1 MNKSLKIS
9 IIVFSSLIVAGGITL
24 LLVKRKRK
32 KAEKQIIIQQ
42 ELDNIKD
49 LEKIR
54 DDFDSQGNE
63 DKPTSSNYI
72 KPTRN
77 LDKGISNNFSD
88 IKGRYLIPA
97 IKSDDP
103 VKGHI
108 YAQGFANIRET
119 PEVNNQRAWYDPIT
133 NYLGKVNSGS
143 RIGTIISEQYDNMT
157 PKMRWFKVKLA
168 KKIDGKQYGWVRADN
183 VTFYGF
189 KKNKSS
195 SFDGNFVEKY
205 DNSYMLGSEVFPH
218 PNWMIGYSQY
228 SDNIMSDFEGLNLDL
243 NLSSNSNYLSSN
255 FFSENRPF
263 DDVISEL
270 LDKDLIGVRN
280 VFKNLK
286 IKTTVPTRGGGYL
299 RTLKIFY
306 KKKIIKIFE
315 RKTYIYP
322 KKSKKFKEEINKLIL
337 KNNIK
342 T

>member
-9 IIVFSSLIVAGGITL
+9 IIVLSSLIVAGGITL
-24 LLVKRKRK
+24 LLIKRKRK
-32 KAEKQIIIQQ
+32 KVEKEIIIQK
-42 ELDNIKD
+42 ELDNIKELD
-49 LEKIR
+49 EIR
-54 DDFDSQGNE
+54 DGLDSQDE
-63 DKPTSSNYI
+63 IPSSNYI
-72 KPTRN
+72 NPTRN
-77 LDKGISNNFSD
+77 LDKGISNNFRD
-88 IKGRYLIPA
+88 IKGKMLYPA
-97 IKSDDP
+97 IKSTNP

-119 PEVNNQRAWYDPIT
+119 PEVNNKRAWYDPIT
-133 NYLGKVNSGS
+133 NYLGKVNSGTK
-143 RIGTIISEQYDNMT
+143 IGTIVSEQYDNMT

-168 KKIDGKQYGWVRADN
+168 KKIDGEQYGWVRSDN

-189 KKNKSS
+189 KKNTSS

-228 SDNIMSDFEGLNLDL
+228 SDDVMNNFEGLNLDL
-243 NLSSNSNYLSSN
+243 NLSNNSNYLSSN

-263 DDVISEL
+263 DDIINEL

-280 VFKNLK
+280 VFRSLK
-286 IKTTVPTRGGGYL
+286 IKMNYPRQSGGGYL
-299 RTLKIFY
+299 EYFKKMLKLKINR
-306 KKKIIKIFE
+306 IFK
-315 RKTYIYP
+315 RKTYP

-342 T
+342 TSM